1 MSDRSRAMSHFVID
15 DRYRQDVLRYRWRP
29 NGVGYA
35 CTRVNGHIVTLH
47 RYVWGLAHD
56 RDVPA
61 MLDHINGD
69 KLDCRIQ
76 NLRPATGS
84 LNCRSR
90 VRSNGGRLPEGVQPK
105 PGPLPYFAHICLW
118 RCTLYLGSFA
128 DVWSASAAY
137 EKARRIMLAIEA
149 ERAKNWIGQPVPPP
163 TSSDAKKSW
172 NKGWRKI
179 LGSDGELSAIRDG
192 VDFANSFVLE
202 AA

>member
-1 MSDRSRAMSHFVID
+1 MSVFLID
-15 DRYRQDVLRYRWRP
+15 DRYRKDVLRYRWAT

-35 CTRVNGHIVTLH
+35 CSRVNGRTVTLH

-56 RDVPA
+56 GDVPA
-61 MLDHINGD
+61 MLDHVNGD
-69 KLDCRIQ
+69 KLDCRVA

-105 PGPLPYFAHICLW
+105 PGPLPYFSHICLW
-118 RCTLYLGSFA
+118 TCTLYLGSFA
-128 DVWSASAAY
+128 DVESASAAY

-163 TSSDAKKSW
+163 PRSDAKKSW
-172 NKGWRKI
+172 NQGWRK
-179 LGSDGELSAIRDG
+179 LLANHDELSAIRDG
-192 VDFANSFVLE
+192 VEFANSFVRE
-202 AA
+202 AVA